1 MASTLVLSGGG
12 AKGDFEVGVL
22 QYLYENG
29 YVANAICSTSVGSV
43 NAINGLKTA
52 QSVFNLNPIRAK
64 LNANLNP
71 GAVAHSG
78 VELRLVAVSLETGK
92 VRYITQDGRVL
103 ETDGKPVPGANPTA
117 CAVERAAH
125 NAAVQGYIAAGSTM
139 QAARTVEDRREAM
152 ADIRR
157 AAAQVSSTKAKL
169 DQCMATA
176 QESGVAGNLV
186 VAVAD
191 GVIAS
196 ASIPCVFPPVVL
208 GADHYVDGGIRWV
221 LPLKAALDFNSDTI
235 IAINASPPGVPPAP
249 IYYANANLLDIAE
262 RSVLDILLW
271 EVQERHL
278 EATKVEASQQGKRVW
293 VVTPR
298 VDVHDTL
305 TIDPGLIDIN
315 MGYGY
320 MRGADVLSL
329 LPLGIH
335 TSPIGRPTV
344 PTVGHIGSTPGAWVD
359 EAADQQLASLAD
371 AITICRRR
379 CWEIEHTVFGTVI
392 GELPFSPRSTAR
404 QIPDPAMLAGR
415 LTESYRETRPG
426 GQINGSAINGN
437 HLMFPAWVTRLGK
450 HSIVQPAFDPPL
462 HGRPRCW

>member
-43 NAINGLKTA
+43 NAIQLAHGGDQPSQKAAFDKLKNIWRQQLTFNSDMYAEEAWLSGVSPRTRDAVTDLFAGKINIPSIVGEVIYFPPYLIGQVVAAGIDLGEALNGLKTA

-315 MGYGY
+315 LAYGY
-320 MRGADVLSL
+320 MRGADV
-329 LPLGIH
+329 
-335 TSPIGRPTV
+335 
-344 PTVGHIGSTPGAWVD
+344 
-359 EAADQQLASLAD
+359 
-371 AITICRRR
+371 
-379 CWEIEHTVFGTVI
+379 
-392 GELPFSPRSTAR
+392 
-404 QIPDPAMLAGR
+404 
-415 LTESYRETRPG
+415 
-426 GQINGSAINGN
+426 
-437 HLMFPAWVTRLGK
+437 
-450 HSIVQPAFDPPL
+450 
-462 HGRPRCW
+462 